1 MQNFCEDGNAKI
13 SQKKTKK
20 TFFGVQW
27 IFEFQFFQA
36 NSSQFNPLKFNSV
49 GIRPECEKLMT
60 WHSKGTLK
68 ESRNN

>member
-13 SQKKTKK
+13 SQKKQKK
-20 TFFGVQW
+20 LFLEYNEFLNSNFFKP
-27 IFEFQFFQA
+27 IQA

-60 WHSKGTLK
+60 
-68 ESRNN
+68 